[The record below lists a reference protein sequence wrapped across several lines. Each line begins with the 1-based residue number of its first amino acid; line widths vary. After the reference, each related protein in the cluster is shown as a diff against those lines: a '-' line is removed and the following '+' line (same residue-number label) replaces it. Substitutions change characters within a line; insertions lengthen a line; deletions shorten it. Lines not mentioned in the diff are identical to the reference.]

1 MTTPRHALTT
11 NGRIAYE
18 LFDRREPVL
27 NVIRRSLDLLDA
39 IEYYAYMLWR
49 IPPGVDFVD
58 VDRSR
63 YPEEYLQCAGS
74 ASRLTVEVRRAT
86 VTGYE
91 HLVIGK
97 RDESSLAASTERV
110 PWDHYEV
117 EVRGNEVF
125 SASEAFEVFRRYLEG
140 ASIDEAYT
148 LRPLVRSSAS
158 TEAASSE

>member
-1 MTTPRHALTT
+1 ML
-11 NGRIAYE
+11 
-18 LFDRREPVL
+18 DVL
-27 NVIRRSLDLLDA
+27 HRGLGLLDGVQN
-39 IEYYAYMLWR
+39 YAYMLWR